1 MKDFKF
7 VIINKN
13 ETLKENGEV
22 KLFDDYYD
30 AVDFILEN
38 NVEGVIS
45 RFYTNGNISET
56 KLEDE
61 DPMLAC
67 EV

>member
-45 RFYTNGNISET
+45 RFYTNGNILET

>member
-30 AVDFILEN
+30 AVGFILEN

-45 RFYTNGNISET
+45 RFYTNGNILKT